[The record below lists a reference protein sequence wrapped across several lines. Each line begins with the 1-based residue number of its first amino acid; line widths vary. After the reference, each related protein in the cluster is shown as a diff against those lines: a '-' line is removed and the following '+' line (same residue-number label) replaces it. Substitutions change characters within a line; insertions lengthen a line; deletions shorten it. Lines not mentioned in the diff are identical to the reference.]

1 LSEDH
6 VAQLGAGEDAADVR
20 LFPPAV
26 PVVTILAGVA
36 LKRVWPV
43 DVGITLPAAWRL
55 ALGGAIVGGALIVLG
70 LCLLI
75 FHRGGQSVIPWKPT
89 VQIVDRGPF
98 RLSRNP
104 MYVLLIL
111 ICIGFAVML
120 TNLWILALT
129 PLAVWA
135 LQRFAIIPEEEYL
148 EQKFGD
154 AYVSYK
160 QRVRRWI

>member
-1 LSEDH
+1 LSQDQ
-6 VAQLGAGEDAADVR
+6 VAQMSADRDAAQVR
-20 LFPPAV
+20 IFPPAV

-36 LKRVWPV
+36 LKRVWPIDPPV
-43 DVGITLPAAWRL
+43 TVSPAWRYGLGGVIVTAAFL
-55 ALGGAIVGGALIVLG
+55 ALGY
-70 LCLLI
+70 CLLM
-75 FHRGGQSVIPWKPT
+75 FRRGGQSVIPWKPT
-89 VQIVDRGPF
+89 VQIFEQGPF

-120 TNLWILALT
+120 MNLWILALT
-129 PLAVWA
+129 PIAGWA
-135 LQRFAIIPEEEYL
+135 LQRFAILPEEAYL

-154 AYVSYK
+154 AYLNYK